1 MKIKERKIVLRV
13 GVFSSSR
20 EISARLVEVER
31 QPEGAEQDEEGAYA
45 GERRRCNGKANF
57 SEKKGDVDSKMKGEP
72 SSVHL

>member
-1 MKIKERKIVLRV
+1 MRV

-31 QPEGAEQDEEGAYA
+31 QPEGDKQDEEGVHANR
-45 GERRRCNGKANF
+45 ERRRCNGKTNF
-57 SEKKGDVDSKMKGEP
+57 SERKGDGEP